1 MNNFTIK
8 SIRSH
13 FHKTVTSKAPC
24 PCKHRFASL
33 PLQSTLQLLVVNITF
48 HSLRLSYLAGP
59 RLRGL
64 VNHSHSFSLKIG
76 NETIFFLGAPFGRG
90 PLVFE
95 LRCPK
100 LRYATEQDVQLYKGA
115 RTILFSRSSAFS
127 LLDFSEIVCGISVRG
142 GGAPQLSKNYQK

>member
-1 MNNFTIK
+1 MHNFTIK

-24 PCKHRFASL
+24 PCKHRFVSL

-76 NETIFFLGAPFGRG
+76 NETIYFPGGPFWPG
-90 PLVFE
+90 PLVVE

-100 LRYATEQDVQLYKGA
+100 LRYATGSNSCIIFITCTLILYLRLIDVLAILKTNVD
-115 RTILFSRSSAFS
+115 RTIFHYNL
-127 LLDFSEIVCGISVRG
+127 
-142 GGAPQLSKNYQK
+142 